1 MSGNKFHI
9 ILILVLL
16 CGSCVEPFEPE
27 LHESQEVMVI
37 SGMIT
42 DQPGRHEISVSR
54 SSSYR
59 LPVFQGVEF
68 CIVTVEDQDGNMVH
82 YNNTGEGIYEADL
95 PESFLE
101 VGDAVSLKVITP
113 NGLEYR
119 SSYDTILSCPE
130 LDSIYWELGYQ
141 ETLDPEFTRP
151 GIQFYL
157 DMSGETTDSRN
168 IIWQVDETW
177 EYWASLIGNHIM
189 RGWGT
194 TEEFRTNVIFKC
206 WKHFPLDQVY
216 IASTR
221 SQTSNEVR
229 RLPLSFVSNETDRLS
244 VTYSINVKQQSLSSE
259 AYDYWRRMNDQAV
272 ESGGMY
278 ETQPASVAGNI
289 YNAYNPEEVVLG
301 FFYATDLKEKQ
312 IFVKNNNLFD
322 FYVPHIQCEFQPTN
336 MLWRNRDKINF
347 PIYIYDPGNFQP
359 TFWGPEECFDCR
371 MEGGDTIRPINWE
384 TW

>member
-1 MSGNKFHI
+1 
-9 ILILVLL
+9 
-16 CGSCVEPFEPE
+16 
-27 LHESQEVMVI
+27 
-37 SGMIT
+37 
-42 DQPGRHEISVSR
+42 
-54 SSSYR
+54 
-59 LPVFQGVEF
+59 
-68 CIVTVEDQDGNMVH
+68 
-82 YNNTGEGIYEADL
+82 
-95 PESFLE
+95 
-101 VGDAVSLKVITP
+101 
-113 NGLEYR
+113 
-119 SSYDTILSCPE
+119 
-130 LDSIYWELGYQ
+130 
-141 ETLDPEFTRP
+141 
-151 GIQFYL
+151 
-157 DMSGETTDSRN
+157 
-168 IIWQVDETW
+168 
-177 EYWASLIGNHIM
+177 
-189 RGWGT
+189 
-194 TEEFRTNVIFKC
+194 VIFKC